1 MLNVLYSGRSFDI
14 QGSMVFSNKN
24 YPHAFLE
31 FLKTKCLL
39 FIKAFDL
46 LSLAGLCA
54 KLMAEQAFYAMAGS

>member
-1 MLNVLYSGRSFDI
+1 
-14 QGSMVFSNKN
+14 MVFSNKN